1 MKNKKIPKEDVNSII
16 RIVILGLLGVILSI
30 LFIWSYIK
38 YHNIYITIISGLLS
52 LVYMVFSLIIINNKD
67 LVFENTKK
75 SAILFPII
83 YTIIIFAFLVFINYK
98 ITLDNPIV
106 ILDCFLYAVYMMP
119 SYLAVMAALIL
130 ILAAMSY
137 AG

>member
-75 SAILFPII
+75 AAILFPII